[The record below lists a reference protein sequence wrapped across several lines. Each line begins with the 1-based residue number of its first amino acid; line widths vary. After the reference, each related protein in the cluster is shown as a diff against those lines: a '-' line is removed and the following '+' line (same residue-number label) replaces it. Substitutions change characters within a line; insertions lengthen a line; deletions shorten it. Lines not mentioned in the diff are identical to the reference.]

1 MKNKRIFA
9 VSSPKDR
16 YIFSGLHG
24 IFCAMTSSVYYCIYT
39 LRYRLLPF
47 IRSRDFSEIRSVFGE
62 TKGDSLSYIPNLI
75 LILQCQRQEV
85 SGPQR
90 ITVAAILRQQRDS
103 LHHATQLATLQATS
117 RSREWTAHATLSSSQ
132 SPSISTNFSL
142 VPNGSASSTSATG
155 GSSSPS
161 KPPE

>member
-9 VSSPKDR
+9 ESSPKDR

-24 IFCAMTSSVYYCIYT
+24 IFCALTSSVYYCIYT

-47 IRSRDFSEIRSVFGE
+47 IRSRDFSEMRSVFGE

-103 LHHATQLATLQATS
+103 LHRILNSHSRVCHRTATQPTSPPHLQCTS
-117 RSREWTAHATLSSSQ
+117 YF
-132 SPSISTNFSL
+132 P
-142 VPNGSASSTSATG
+142 VPNGSVSRASATG